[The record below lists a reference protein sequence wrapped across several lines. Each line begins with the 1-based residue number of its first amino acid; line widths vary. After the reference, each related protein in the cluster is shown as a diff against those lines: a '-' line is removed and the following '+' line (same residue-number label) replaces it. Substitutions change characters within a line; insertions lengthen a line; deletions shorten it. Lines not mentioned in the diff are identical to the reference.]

1 MADDFDD
8 WLIQAKHDFML
19 EPSPEKI
26 DHHQASSPTIQVGDG
41 GIKSSV
47 QLPATI
53 SDDTFLDD
61 DDEGVDGSARILP
74 MPSLREPTKL
84 SSNPI
89 AEPFI
94 DQSATE
100 THPIAPP
107 PAPIEVSDTAINLD
121 WKVQTSFDMPD
132 KLCQEI
138 QSVVDAA
145 ATRLAAAATSSPPS
159 TDTNM
164 KAMDAAGPSG
174 APELLL
180 IMEVVIGDGRVENIQ
195 VFEHDEPEALAM
207 AFAQQHSLER
217 DVIPTLTAHIL
228 EQIRTI
234 RPASEDPPS
243 KLTHRPS
250 ARQQVLSQ
258 PKHHHS
264 PNTEKER
271 SYNALRDKFGKSVR
285 AASSSAFDL
294 VPSKTTTGILPSSCR
309 SQKGKGRR
317 SHHQP
322 AASERLYALANA
334 QREWRARAQK
344 KREDELNKEL
354 ADKKLQ
360 LAEKTKLLVANRT
373 NGQYRTIGERL
384 HGEAVSEAARRKKLA
399 EARSAEKA
407 QAELAGDD
415 DSGWMCP
422 KCTFLNRHQ
431 DSTCQNAVGIGVKP
445 PTPAAAAAPPPPAPT
460 AAAATSSSTTK
471 PSKRRDTPTRVC
483 GQPKPAMFQPTLLS
497 KENKKPVPNEK
508 LVLRRQKHQ
517 EVAKTEYNQ
526 RHPFAP
532 QVNPTSTDLVK
543 DKRHGI
549 QTHLSLYADAGSR
562 RERQRDHEAAYLAQF
577 PFRPNIGINTF
588 VAPPASQE
596 ALVHRLAIEDQEKLA
611 QSRAKLLEKYG
622 AAKDPMTG
630 RPYFVPQTGR
640 RPQFARNDSNLPI
653 GTFLY
658 ESRREFDEIHRQLRH
673 ADMATLKDHRT
684 QSFVSKT
691 SKMHLKAR
699 KAKSFDRIYNLL
711 QQASRPSDTGEK
723 DLSVLDPSRLDIDA
737 LSLELGHVALSLFD
751 TCGWVPIPKSTF
763 FECMESTL
771 AKCQHLTHTQ
781 VLFFGDEAS
790 RAIPST
796 DERVKAAD
804 DQELTLHPKICAK
817 SHQLLAN
824 SDRKHIFEHLY
835 SVHATYA
842 AKRKERQVK
851 LDKEHAETCTFRP
864 QLCKQTFHDMYA
876 RLPDDGTDDV
886 DPVVLTSARP
896 CARPSVRPIDG
907 DSTK

>member
-1 MADDFDD
+1 MCLSD
-8 WLIQAKHDFML
+8 DFML

-164 KAMDAAGPSG
+164 KAMDAARPSG

-322 AASERLYALANA
+322 AVSERLYALANA

-415 DSGWMCP
+415 DSGW
-422 KCTFLNRHQ
+422 
-431 DSTCQNAVGIGVKP
+431 I
-445 PTPAAAAAPPPPAPT
+445 
-460 AAAATSSSTTK
+460 STTK

-588 VAPPASQE
+588 VAPTASQE

-622 AAKDPMTG
+622 AAKDPITG

-653 GTFLY
+653 GTDDVDAVIQSWELTMTCQEHFCM
-658 ESRREFDEIHRQLRH
+658 R
-673 ADMATLKDHRT
+673 ADHRT

-691 SKMHLKAR
+691 SKIHLKAR
-699 KAKSFDRIYNLL
+699 KAKSFDRIYKYDDAPVWSSSACSMCVSSLL
-711 QQASRPSDTGEK
+711 QLASRPSDTGEK